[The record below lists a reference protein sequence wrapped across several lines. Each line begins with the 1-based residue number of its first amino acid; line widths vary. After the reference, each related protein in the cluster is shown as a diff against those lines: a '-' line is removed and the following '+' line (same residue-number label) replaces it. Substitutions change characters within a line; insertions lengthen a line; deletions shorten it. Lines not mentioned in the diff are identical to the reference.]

1 MYCYISGF
9 VIIIIIILIMIQNKY
24 YFNIKYSIIK
34 TLLVDNSKF
43 IFWCTSQTIIC

>member
-9 VIIIIIILIMIQNKY
+9 VIIIIILIMSQNKL
-24 YFNIKYSIIK
+24 NIIK